1 MEPNAISGSSANR
14 ENGPQDPAVPAAGN
28 EQQAGHKPMDSDAVC
43 RIAAQLAGE
52 IDPHRSKDL
61 RVELDHSLE
70 RDLGFDS
77 LAKVELLSRLEKT
90 LGITLREEV
99 LTSAET
105 IRDLIRALA
114 QGAARDRP
122 AATRQPQAQP
132 LAASLEG
139 KDRAATADAAQTLV
153 DMLRLQTARAPD
165 QVHLLFYATEDEP
178 VAVSHRLLLDQ
189 ATAVAAGLLAQDLP
203 PGSSIA
209 LMLPTGLDYFFSFFG
224 VLLAGCVPV
233 PLYPPLRP
241 SQFEDHLLRH
251 RHILNNCQAQLLI
264 TVAEARPLARFLKA
278 QVATLRRIVTAEEL
292 RSQSGTATLPQP
304 MPQDTAFLQY
314 TSGSTGIPKGVILS
328 HANLLTNI
336 RAMGRATG
344 ACSEDVFV
352 SWLPLYHDMGLI
364 GAWLGS
370 LYHGCQLVIM
380 SPLSFLVHPDRWLW
394 AIHRH
399 RGTLAASPNF
409 GYELCLSK
417 IDDDQLKGLD
427 LSSWRL
433 AFNGAEPVSPETVI
447 RFSRRFADYGLR
459 AEAMAPVYGLAESSV
474 GLAFPPVNRG
484 PLIDRVQRQPLM
496 QTGRAIPAE
505 ADDPNP
511 LRFVSCGRVLADH
524 QIRVV
529 DGNDHELP
537 ERQVGHLQFQGPSAT
552 SGYFR
557 NPRQTGDLFHGP
569 WLDTGDLA
577 YMAGQDLFLTSRVK
591 DIIIR
596 GGRNISP
603 YELEEAIGEIK
614 GIRKGCVAVFGTTDE
629 ATGTEKVVV
638 LAESRSQ
645 DAQVLSDLRNRVV
658 NRAVDILGMP
668 PDEVILAPPRTV
680 LKTSSGKIRRA
691 ASREM
696 FEQGRVGRPPRA
708 VWWQITRL
716 AWSGLLQQAVQS
728 LRLAKSTGYAG
739 YCWLVFALTAAAA
752 APMAVLLPSRVGRW
766 QVARIAARLLARLTG
781 TRIMVRGL
789 EHLDTTDPLILVA
802 NHQSYMDSLILMA
815 ALPIRFSFVA
825 KAELAGN
832 AVLRFLLQRLDV
844 VFVERFDS
852 KQALADTRRL
862 KEMAGGGRS
871 LCFFAEGT
879 IQRMPG
885 LLPFHMGA
893 FLIAA
898 ENSMDVVPVTIRGTR
913 AKLRSESWFPRPGQ
927 VHLFIGPRLPGQGPG
942 WDAALILRN
951 TARQQILLHCG
962 EPDLGSDE

>member
-1 MEPNAISGSSANR
+1 MEPKTISDSSGNTV
-14 ENGPQDPAVPAAGN
+14 NGQHNLAVAAEGA
-28 EQQAGHKPMDSDAVC
+28 EQKTGHKSIDPDAVC
-43 RIAAQLAGE
+43 RVAAQLAGE
-52 IDPHRSKDL
+52 IDPHRSADL
-61 RVELDHSLE
+61 QVELDHSLE

-77 LAKVELLSRLEKT
+77 LAKVELLSRLEKAYGVT
-90 LGITLREEV
+90 VREEV
-99 LTSAET
+99 LTAAET
-105 IRDLIRALA
+105 LRDLIRALE
-114 QGAARDRP
+114 QGAARGKLSVD
-122 AATRQPQAQP
+122 RQPM
-132 LAASLEG
+132 ASSQEG
-139 KDRAATADAAQTLV
+139 ELRAATADTAQTLGE
-153 DMLRLQTARAPD
+153 MLHLQTARAPD
-165 QVHLLFYATEDEP
+165 QVHLLLYATEDEP
-178 VAVSHRLLLDQ
+178 IAVSHRQLLDQ
-189 ATAVAAGLLAQDLP
+189 ATAVATGLLALDLQ

-233 PLYPPLRP
+233 PLYPPIRP

-251 RHILNNCQAQLLI
+251 RHILNNCQARLLI
-264 TVAEARPLARFLKA
+264 TVTEARPLARFLKA
-278 QVATLRRIVTAEEL
+278 QVNSLRRIVTVEEL
-292 RSQSGTATLPQP
+292 RTPNSIPTLPQA
-304 MPQDTAFLQY
+304 MPEDTAFLQY

-328 HANLLTNI
+328 HTNLLTNI
-336 RAMGRATG
+336 RFMGRATG
-344 ACSEDVFV
+344 ACAEDVFV

-409 GYELCLSK
+409 GYELCLNK
-417 IDDDQLKGLD
+417 IDDDQLTGLD

-433 AFNGAEPVSPETVI
+433 AFNGAEPVSPETVT
-447 RFSRRFADYGLR
+447 RFTRRFGAYGLR
-459 AEAMAPVYGLAESSV
+459 PEAMAPVYGLAESSV
-474 GLAFPPVNRG
+474 GLAFPPVSRG

-496 QTGRAIPAE
+496 QTGKAVPAD
-505 ADDPNP
+505 ADDPGP
-511 LRFVSCGRVLADH
+511 LRFVSCGRVLAEH

-537 ERQVGHLQFQGPSAT
+537 DRQVGHLQFQGPSAT

-557 NPRQTGDLFHGP
+557 NPEQTKNLFHGP

-577 YMAGQDLFLTSRVK
+577 YLAGQDLFLTSRVK

-603 YELEEAIGEIK
+603 YELEEAIGELE

-629 ATGTEKVVV
+629 ASGTEKVVV
-638 LAESRSQ
+638 LAESRSR
-645 DAQVLSDLRNRVV
+645 DAQVLADLRKRVV

-696 FEQGRVGRPPRA
+696 YEQGRIGRPPRA
-708 VWWQITRL
+708 VWWQIARL
-716 AWSGLLQQAVQS
+716 AWSSLLQQGAQS
-728 LRLAKSTGYAG
+728 LRLAASTGYAG
-739 YCWLVFALTAAAA
+739 YCWLLFGLITVAAIPA
-752 APMAVLLPSRVGRW
+752 AVLLPSGAGSW
-766 QVARIAARLLARLTG
+766 QVARIAARLLARLTA
-781 TRIMVRGL
+781 TRIVVHGL
-789 EHLDTTDPLILVA
+789 EHLDTTDPMILVA

-815 ALPIRFSFVA
+815 ALPLRFSYVA
-825 KAELAGN
+825 KAELARN
-832 AVLRFLLQRLDV
+832 AVMRHLLQRLDV

-852 KQALADTRRL
+852 TQALADTRRL
-862 KEMAGGGRS
+862 KELAAGGRS

-879 IQRMPG
+879 IRRMPG

-898 ENSMDVVPVTIRGTR
+898 ENTMVVVPITIRGTR

-927 VHLFIGPRLPGQGPG
+927 VHLFIGPRLPVQGSG
-942 WDAALILRN
+942 WDAALALRN
-951 TARQQILLHCG
+951 EARRHILLHCG
-962 EPDLGSDE
+962 EPDLGTDA